1 MAASITTAVLCSL
14 VLVGCGQ
21 QQASSGG
28 SSSSSASNSAAKASS
43 AMVTASTTSLSS
55 TSTTTSSSAP
65 SLASP
70 ITAEA
75 QAPLLPKR
83 TSTAAPAKVTLGAPK
98 IKGTIAEDDVN
109 RATRR
114 AFGRFLLCYETD
126 LVQTPTLN
134 AKASIQ
140 FNLGTEGR
148 PLNARVNSTT
158 PSLNNCLRDAI
169 STVPFPAQA
178 DDTTSVNVPLQF
190 TAGSRTVVE
199 PNLGELTF
207 QGTPLRNTTTTH
219 VERALEKA
227 GCTNVGKNVRKSPS
241 APTYLT
247 AKLNGARVDVSFR
260 DIFELVLLPDEAAEL
275 RKNALVF
282 QSDGFVLTVAIEGDA
297 DRTKAQALL
306 AQILTVNTR
315 APAPPKQRRPPEEQ
329 ER

>member
-1 MAASITTAVLCSL
+1 MAASIPAASIALVVCIGCSR
-14 VLVGCGQ
+14 GD
-21 QQASSGG
+21 A
-28 SSSSSASNSAAKASS
+28 
-43 AMVTASTTSLSS
+43 
-55 TSTTTSSSAP
+55 TTSSSGAP
-65 SLASP
+65 KASTVTLTSGPPQLPGQLPSSSPTVSSQATSGVASP

-75 QAPLLPKR
+75 QEPLLPKR
-83 TSTAAPAKVTLGAPK
+83 TSTAAPAKVTLGTPK
-98 IKGTIAEDDVN
+98 IKGTVSEDDVN
-109 RATRR
+109 RAVKR

-148 PLNARVNSTT
+148 PINTRVNSTT

-169 STVPFPAQA
+169 STVPFPTQP
-178 DDTTSVNVPLQF
+178 DDSTSVNVPLQF
-190 TAGSRTVVE
+190 AAGSRTVVE

-260 DIFELVLLPDEAAEL
+260 DIFDLVLLPDEAAEL
-275 RKNALVF
+275 RKNALVY
-282 QSDGFVLTVAIEGDA
+282 QSDGFVLTIAIEGDA

-306 AQILTVNTR
+306 AQIVTVNTR
-315 APAPPKQRRPPEEQ
+315 APTPPKQRRAPEEQ